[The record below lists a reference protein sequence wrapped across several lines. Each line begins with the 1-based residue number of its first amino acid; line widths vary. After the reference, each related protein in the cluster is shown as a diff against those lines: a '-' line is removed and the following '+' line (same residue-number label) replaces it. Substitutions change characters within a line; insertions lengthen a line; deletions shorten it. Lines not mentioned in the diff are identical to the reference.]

1 MDLYITTNLA
11 ECNRVQIFPKN
22 KSKYSKNQLRNI
34 VESTNFKVPS
44 TWDYKNLIK
53 ILIHRLNIQSSHII
67 FALDDGE
74 NIILDSQSIEV
85 YDQLV
90 YGKDSKLQK
99 ITHPT
104 TCHEIWKKFLDY
116 QHTSLETSDKTS
128 AINRMTIVKSRE
140 NLVRLHEKIRSL
152 ENKLKSGNEDDDFL
166 KEYQNRFQF
175 FEKQLKEKNDNLCT
189 LKAQNRKLVL
199 QLSSIQAEMHQLRL
213 ELKSCTK
220 EFHDHP
226 EQVSVLSQLQSS
238 RKKMETYNQLY
249 DTLYQTKIHV

>member
-1 MDLYITTNLA
+1 MTTNLA

-34 VESTNFKVPS
+34 VESTNFKVPP
-44 TWDYKNLIK
+44 TWNYNNLIK
-53 ILIHRLNIQSSHII
+53 ILINRLNLQSSHII

-85 YDQLV
+85 YDKLV

-116 QHTSLETSDKTS
+116 QHTSLESSDKTNT
-128 AINRMTIVKSRE
+128 INRMAIVKSRE
-140 NLVRLHEKIRSL
+140 ELVQLHEKIRTL
-152 ENKLKSGNEDDDFL
+152 ENQLKNGDEDKEVL
-166 KEYQNRFQF
+166 EEYQNRFKF
-175 FEKQLKEKNDNLCT
+175 LETQLTEKNDHFCT
-189 LKAQNRKLVL
+189 LKAKNRKLVL
-199 QLSSIQAEMHQLRL
+199 QLSSIQAEMYQLRL
-213 ELKSCTK
+213 ELKSCAK

-226 EQVSVLSQLQSS
+226 EQDGVLSQLKSS
-238 RKKMETYNQLY
+238 RKKMNTYNHFY
-249 DTLYQTKIHV
+249 ETVYQTKIG